1 MRARSGVHGTPR
13 GLGIGAAISI
23 TGGLLGFLASAWFP
37 YGWLISY
44 PLTGMILGALLA
56 VWLLWPWEDPHD
68 WRSRFWQQ
76 MPEPTHGRIAELDAL
91 RGFAVAMVCGCH
103 LWPQSRVF
111 FIGWSGV
118 DLFFVLSGYLITQI
132 ILKNGQEPGFLRAFY
147 VRRTLRIWPIYYL
160 GLLVIVVLAPYLVRS
175 RGWVDTALGYYLT
188 YTQNLFVSQIPGD
201 SVYRKCYGPTWSLA
215 LEEQFYLLWPALLLL
230 IPRRGLPLVAV
241 CWIMVACGTRGRG
254 PELDTLVGRGDGLA
268 LGGLLAY
275 MLNDREQVCAGLG
288 KYRLGFGLVTC
299 AALLLLVMMV
309 LNRGRQV
316 LAYPPEPSSLCL
328 FLLDLLFF
336 GMIGLGVCFA
346 GHPATFPLRDPR
358 MVGLGVI
365 SYGVYIYHLPVFRV
379 VEDFS
384 IRYGL
389 GDRLDLD
396 LVKLALAVLTAALSW
411 TLIEKPILSLKK
423 RFAYARSPRTRRE
436 PG

>member
-1 MRARSGVHGTPR
+1 MPKGP
-13 GLGIGAAISI
+13 GIGVVLSV
-23 TGGLLGFLASAWFP
+23 TGGLLGFLASSWFP
-37 YGWLISY
+37 YGWLITY
-44 PLTGMILGALLA
+44 PLTGMLLGALLA
-56 VWLLWPWEDPHD
+56 VWFLWPWEDPRD
-68 WRSRFWQQ
+68 WRSRFWQR

-103 LWPQSRVF
+103 LWPNSRIFYV
-111 FIGWSGV
+111 GWSGV

-132 ILKNGQEPGFLRAFY
+132 ILKHGEEPGFLKTFY

-160 GLLVIVVLAPYLVRS
+160 GLMVIVVLAPYLVRS

-188 YTQNLFVSQIPGD
+188 YTQNLFVSQIPDD

-215 LEEQFYLLWPALLLL
+215 LEEQFYLLWPALLLV

-241 CWIMVACGTRGRG
+241 GWILVACGTRGRG

-275 MLNDREQVCAGLG
+275 MLNDRRRMCAGLG
-288 KYRLGFGLVTC
+288 KYRLGFGLVTI
-299 AALLLLVMMV
+299 AALVVLVMLV
-309 LNRGRQV
+309 VNRGRGV
-316 LAYPPEPSSLCL
+316 LAYPPEPSSVSLL
-328 FLLDLLFF
+328 LLDLLFF
-336 GMIGLGVCFA
+336 GVIGLGVCFA
-346 GHPATFPLRDPR
+346 GHPAALPLRNR
-358 MVGLGVI
+358 WIVGLGVI
-365 SYGVYIYHLPVFRV
+365 SYGVYIYHLPAFRV

-396 LVKLALAVLTAALSW
+396 LAKLALSVLTAALSW
-411 TLIEKPILSLKK
+411 KLIEQPILALKK
-423 RFAYARSPRTRRE
+423 RFAYAQAPRAGSD